1 MSIDITVYVANEK
14 LISYKYSQWR
24 TLFSCLLAIGSPDNL
39 VSNPGTLKMAQKN
52 QQRPPR
58 TFSIKILIQSFANG
72 IQSVDSPHLLITSRP
87 LARDTDNDL
96 LTGLSSFSDYSIR
109 VIFATS
115 FPFKQAAS
123 KSAVYLWTP
132 EKLTCC
138 VFNDLV
144 VTSQPFSKTISVK
157 WKLPEHLSGRVRQIK
172 LFLASYSFSDCASF
186 IYLVNNIGLARP

>member
-1 MSIDITVYVANEK
+1 M
-14 LISYKYSQWR
+14 
-24 TLFSCLLAIGSPDNL
+24 
-39 VSNPGTLKMAQKN
+39 
-52 QQRPPR
+52 
-58 TFSIKILIQSFANG
+58 
-72 IQSVDSPHLLITSRP
+72 
-87 LARDTDNDL
+87 

-138 VFNDLV
+138 VFNDFV

-186 IYLVNNIGLARP
+186 IYLVNNKSAWQDPNSNAPRPELAAIKRVVIDSIQSQTAGSVFNSTDLFYDATNQVFD